1 MTFWTTMAAALPDRR
16 RPRLEFPSF
25 VRPVLKALLL
35 PLHAAGAAV
44 IALDRPGGKPV
55 RLCATRPPPSALFG
69 AGALF
74 QAGSGVIA
82 HGLDGDGNP
91 ILAGPWQMLPTRL
104 VVLAFW
110 REAGSHAWRKS
121 DHRLVET
128 ASAALG
134 AVLKTGAPPTRE
146 KALQTV
152 ADAVTGLPRARKF
165 VADLPRHFA
174 RLDREGL
181 PGTMILVS
189 IDDFSQLR
197 TRLGRKG
204 IDEVLRQT
212 AVLLNRVSRP
222 TDVVARLDDNEFA
235 IWLNGAD
242 HFTAAERAE
251 QLREDAPGA
260 LTKASRGLPVSL
272 SVGIAARRCGSP
284 EMVNV
289 LLQRAD
295 FAMHEAKKAGPG
307 LWRVSQEEV
316 G

>member
-1 MTFWTTMAAALPDRR
+1 MAAASPDQR
-16 RPRLEFPSF
+16 RPRPDLPSF
-25 VRPVLKALLL
+25 VKPVLKALLL
-35 PLHAAGAAV
+35 PLDAAGAAV
-44 IALDRPGGKPV
+44 IAVDRPGGKPA
-55 RLCATRPPPSALFG
+55 RLCATRPPPTAVLG
-69 AGALF
+69 AGALRL
-74 QAGSGVIA
+74 AGSGATA
-82 HGLDGDGNP
+82 HGLDLDGNP
-91 ILAGPWQMLPTRL
+91 ILAGPWQMMPTRL

-110 REAGSHAWRKS
+110 REAGARAWRRS

-128 ASAALG
+128 AVAALG
-134 AVLKTGAPPTRE
+134 AVVKKSAPPSRE
-146 KALQTV
+146 KTWQTL
-152 ADAVTGLPRARKF
+152 ADTVTGLPKARKF

-189 IDDFSQLR
+189 IDGFSQLH

-204 IDEVLRQT
+204 IDEVLRET

-235 IWLNGAD
+235 VWLNGAD

-251 QLREDAPGA
+251 QLREDAPSA
-260 LTKASRGLPVSL
+260 LAKASRGLPVSL
-272 SVGIAARRCGSP
+272 SVGIAARRSGSP

-295 FAMHEAKKAGPG
+295 FALHEAKKAGPG